1 MKHLGELVT
10 RIGLTVVCAALLG
23 CGAPADE
30 SGIPTGP
37 HPMVVIAIDGLRADA
52 LGSYGGSMAPTPN
65 FDALAAE
72 SVRFEWAFAQ
82 ASDPAVSYASLVS
95 GLYPTTSG
103 VREPGDILP
112 EEAATLA
119 EQLSTADLLTYG
131 ALEGPEGGNAFGLG
145 QGFVHFHVRPQPG
158 EHAIQWLEQHAED
171 DFLLMMRGWTAGW
184 DFGPDTRSQSADAP
198 EGFFD
203 RLQQVL
209 LSDRSEQ
216 PLPIEPQDL
225 EFARTLYTDRVAA
238 VDGALGEFMELFRTT
253 GLADRATLILLGT
266 SGLDL
271 EQHGATGS
279 ISLHST
285 LTRVPLF
292 IRFPGGA
299 AAGTVDRIVELI
311 DLMPTLIELAGG
323 EVPTAVQG
331 RSLLPLI
338 KGAGKPPYLAMS
350 ETTALGGQRAIA
362 LGGYRLVFSSE
373 DDTAMFFNLAADP
386 FELDDISATE
396 GERVEVMR
404 RHLDDFGKM
413 VAVSSLDPEL
423 RTEEELDEE
432 TLERLRSWGYIQESQ
447 QVISD
452 QLSVPAAHPGSC
464 GHRVSD

>member
-1 MKHLGELVT
+1 MEHLGDLVT
-10 RIGLTVVCAALLG
+10 RTGLTVLACAALLG

-30 SGIPTGP
+30 GGVPSGP

-52 LGSYGGSMAPTPN
+52 LGSYGGSMASTPS

-82 ASDPAVSYASLVS
+82 AADPAVSYASLVS

-103 VREPGDILP
+103 VREAGDILP
-112 EEAATLA
+112 DEADTLA
-119 EQLSTADLLTYG
+119 EALSSADLLTYG

-145 QGFVHFHVRPQPG
+145 QGFAHFHMGPQPG
-158 EHAIQWLEQHAED
+158 EAAIQWIQQHAGD

-184 DFGPDTRSQSADAP
+184 QFGPDTRSQLTDAP

-203 RLQQVL
+203 RLQQAL
-209 LSDRSEQ
+209 ATDRSEQ

-225 EFARTLYTDRVAA
+225 EFARTLYADRITA
-238 VDGALGEFMELFRTT
+238 VDSALGEFMELFRTT
-253 GLADRATLILLGT
+253 GLADRATLVLLGT

-285 LTRVPLF
+285 MTRVPLF

-299 AAGTVDRIVELI
+299 EAGTIDRIVELI
-311 DLMPTLIELAGG
+311 DLMPTLLELADA
-323 EVPTAVQG
+323 EVPTRVQG

-338 KGAGKPPYLAMS
+338 GGTGKPPYVAMS

-362 LGGYRLVFSSE
+362 LGGYRLLFSPE
-373 DDTAMFFNLAADP
+373 NEAAMFFNLAADP
-386 FELDDISATE
+386 LELEDISATE

-404 RHLDDFGKM
+404 RHLGDWGKM

-432 TLERLRSWGYIQESQ
+432 TLERLRSLGYIQ
-447 QVISD
+447 
-452 QLSVPAAHPGSC
+452 
-464 GHRVSD
+464 